1 MLNIF
6 SVVSVRTVCKVRGSR
21 TSNSWHCACGRAG
34 GPTEKARLPESGGR
48 RFGWSL
54 EVTACDRRA
63 PVVHTTHRGTVYV
76 RCVPLALLLVL
87 AVHPCA
93 CAHGTKVHVN
103 FERRSHTSTK
113 PRNKVQLAARP
124 LQRRALRARTAQR
137 PLHDVRTVP
146 SPILRHAPR
155 ARPLG
160 PPAPALH
167 SAVLPLHGELDPR
180 ASFVHGAAG
189 RRRRRARLVQ
199 VQEEEVE
206 GMRRVGHRSSPGRRR
221 QERRVGASTPVRA
234 ALHRPSLRQHAG
246 VPARQLLIDSTQFC
260 IYFF

>member
-34 GPTEKARLPESGGR
+34 GPAEKARLPESGGR

-124 LQRRALRARTAQR
+124 LQRRALRARTA
-137 PLHDVRTVP
+137 P
-146 SPILRHAPR
+146 
-155 ARPLG
+155 
-160 PPAPALH
+160 H
-167 SAVLPLHGELDPR
+167 SALSMTYVRYHLQFSVTRPELGHLVHRPPLCTPLSSHSTVSSIR
-180 ASFVHGAAG
+180 A
-189 RRRRRARLVQ
+189 
-199 VQEEEVE
+199 
-206 GMRRVGHRSSPGRRR
+206 HRSSMELRADDEGARGSCKCKKRRWKGCAAWVTAPA
-221 QERRVGASTPVRA
+221 QGGDGKNGAWALPRRCARLCI
-234 ALHRPSLRQHAG
+234 ALHCVSMLACRR
-246 VPARQLLIDSTQFC
+246 DSS
-260 IYFF
+260 